1 MAENQ
6 TDEQLLRAFV
16 AGKQPALAELARRY
30 ERPLL
35 GLANGV
41 LASQGDRV
49 ACDIVQETWL
59 RVIRFGGSFDGR
71 SRFKTWLYRIA
82 INQCR
87 SLLAAR
93 PAEEPSEQLD
103 SESSAEVSPARAAQE
118 DELKQQVR
126 HALEQLPPEKR
137 EVLLLCYH
145 SGMTHEQAAEILEI
159 PLGTLKS
166 RLHAALQD
174 LRARL
179 SPETKP

>member
-16 AGKQPALAELARRY
+16 AGKRPALAELARRY

-35 GLANGV
+35 GLCSGV

-49 ACDIVQETWL
+49 ACDVVQETWL

-103 SESSAEVSPARAAQE
+103 SESSAEVSPARAVQE
-118 DELKQQVR
+118 DELKQQVIAVAWVPHVPR
-126 HALEQLPPEKR
+126 TWAVDR
-137 EVLLLCYH
+137 SLL
-145 SGMTHEQAAEILEI
+145 SSE
-159 PLGTLKS
+159 S
-166 RLHAALQD
+166 RAYNLQHAA
-174 LRARL
+174 
-179 SPETKP
+179 